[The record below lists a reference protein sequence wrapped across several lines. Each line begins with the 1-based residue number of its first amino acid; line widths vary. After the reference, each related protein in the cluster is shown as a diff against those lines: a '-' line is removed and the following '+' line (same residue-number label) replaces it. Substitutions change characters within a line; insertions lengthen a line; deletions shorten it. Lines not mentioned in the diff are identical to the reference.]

1 VITYYANGLRKTMS
15 VTGQPTLTY
24 TYDNAN
30 RLIRIDQAAGTLNGN
45 RTEFTENETT
55 QQYQID
61 PQSNRLL
68 KVEGTSNLVTYQYDE
83 TGSLTRR
90 NADTFIYDQRGR
102 LVQAN
107 GTSYKVNAL
116 GLRVEKTGL
125 NQDIQ
130 FVYDEQGHLIGE
142 YDAVSGNSIIEHVW
156 LNDLPVAVIKNS
168 SVFYVYPD
176 HLGTPR
182 AITDD
187 QNRTVW
193 YWNYDEPFGKTE
205 PNDEVSGTKF
215 SYNLRFP
222 GQYYDEETGL
232 HYNWHRDY
240 DAQTGRYI
248 QSDPIGLAGGI
259 NSYGYASN
267 NSLKYIDFHGLKYTD
282 EECRL
287 LEEWIMNQ
295 WKVYQIYARSATS
308 GERPTG
314 IENVAHTRIG
324 CYTKYKD
331 EGRRKACVAHE
342 KAHSIPEY
350 ITAGDI
356 YFEQG
361 VGAMHSYI
369 AYNEM
374 KATLAGILTGERL
387 YNANCNEDCK

>member
-1 VITYYANGLRKTMS
+1 
-15 VTGQPTLTY
+15 
-24 TYDNAN
+24 
-30 RLIRIDQAAGTLNGN
+30 
-45 RTEFTENETT
+45 ENETT

-107 GTSYKVNAL
+107 GTTYKIDAL
-116 GLRVEKTGL
+116 NLRVEKQGQGAATSSG
-125 NQDIQ
+125 IRQ

-142 YDAVSGNSIIEHVW
+142 YDAATGNPIIEHVW

-205 PNDEVSGTKF
+205 PNEDPNGLGDFT
-215 SYNLRFP
+215 YNLRFP
-222 GQYYDEETGL
+222 GQYYDAETRL

-240 DAQTGRYI
+240 DASTGRYI
-248 QSDPIGLAGGI
+248 QSDPIGLEGGI
-259 NSYGYASN
+259 N
-267 NSLKYIDFHGLKYTD
+267 
-282 EECRL
+282 
-287 LEEWIMNQ
+287 
-295 WKVYQIYARSATS
+295 IYAYVEGNPIMFTDPWGLFTITVDDS
-308 GERPTG
+308 GGRNGSTYGGTMTVVGNNGQTVTVPVSTWPNPTNPSPGIQPGAYPGTYSPTG
-314 IENVAHTRIG
+314 HRGRTNGVRVNDGNAIPTLGPNPAQNNQPFADGINIHCGDTQTNRGSSG
-324 CYTKYKD
+324 C
-331 EGRRKACVAHE
+331 
-342 KAHSIPEY
+342 
-350 ITAGDI
+350 ITIDPNYCQQVWNALQPG
-356 YFEQG
+356 E
-361 VGAMHSYI
+361 
-369 AYNEM
+369 
-374 KATLAGILTGERL
+374 TGPVQVNRP
-387 YNANCNEDCK
+387 